1 MTEIKVHD
9 KKIQDLRKK
18 VLTACGE
25 TFGNSDVMKMLTGMA
40 VVTDLLIQDMAG
52 MADFPNMSKIQR
64 DDMVQLISKLLD
76 ILHDETL
83 KQKKINNGRK

>member
-1 MTEIKVHD
+1 MTGIKV
-9 KKIQDLRKK
+9 IRDLRKK
-18 VLTACGE
+18 VLAACGE
-25 TFGNSDVMKMLTGMA
+25 TFGNSDAMKMITGMA
-40 VVTDLLIQDMAG
+40 TVADLLIQDMAG
-52 MADFPNMSKIQR
+52 MADYPNMSRIQR